1 MSNSSKGTRFEAR
14 LQSSGKAGAGNKRLA
29 PRLPRTAGRLHKL
42 FARQV
47 AEARTTTGHIDLT
60 RLGKLV
66 MAAYQGMERDRRRTN
81 RSISLMAK
89 ERERHLSDRER
100 AAALLRVQKH
110 QLDTALNNM
119 RHGLLM
125 FGSDSRVVVINQ
137 SYLKMYGLSP
147 EQAKP
152 GRTARELL
160 ELRAANS
167 TFAGDIDAYLTNQII
182 QGGKVDAVFEIPDGR
197 SIRVVN
203 RFMDDGG
210 WVSIHEEV
218 TRQRKAEVALE
229 KALAESARAEKQAT
243 AAHAR
248 LRDAFEVVHGGL
260 TLFDAEDRYV
270 MWNQRYA
277 ELYALTPGAIK
288 VGARF
293 EDALR
298 AGLAAGRYPE
308 ASGREQQWL
317 AERLALH
324 AQANSVHEQQL
335 PDNRWLRICERRT
348 ADGGSIGIRIDISEI
363 KQREESVRTLFE
375 SNPVPMLVI
384 DCGDLKFLAVN
395 DAAVRH
401 YGYTREQFL
410 TMGMLDILP
419 PEDRQHHAELVRAYR
434 GSERLEFD
442 SATVRRHRRADGSD
456 VLVNVYGNKLDYQN
470 RTALLCSI
478 IDVTERVRA
487 EEERDRNREFLD
499 RVIDNVSMTILV
511 KDARTLQ
518 YVLVNR
524 AAERLW
530 GFPAAR

>member
-1 MSNSSKGTRFEAR
+1 
-14 LQSSGKAGAGNKRLA
+14 
-29 PRLPRTAGRLHKL
+29 
-42 FARQV
+42 
-47 AEARTTTGHIDLT
+47 
-60 RLGKLV
+60 
-66 MAAYQGMERDRRRTN
+66 
-81 RSISLMAK
+81 
-89 ERERHLSDRER
+89 
-100 AAALLRVQKH
+100 LLRVQKH

-229 KALAESARAEKQAT
+229 KALAESARAEKEAT

-248 LRDAFEVVHGGL
+248 LRDAFEVVPGGL

-410 TMGMLDILP
+410 AMTMLDILP
-419 PEDRQHHAELVRAYR
+419 PEDRQHYAELVAPTADR
-434 GSERLEFD
+434 SD
-442 SATVRRHRRADGSD
+442 SNSIWQPRRHRRADGSD
-456 VLVNVYGNKLDYQN
+456 VLVNVYGNNLDYQN

>member
-1 MSNSSKGTRFEAR
+1 
-14 LQSSGKAGAGNKRLA
+14 
-29 PRLPRTAGRLHKL
+29 
-42 FARQV
+42 
-47 AEARTTTGHIDLT
+47 
-60 RLGKLV
+60 

-100 AAALLRVQKH
+100 AAELLRVQKR

-125 FGSDSRVVVINQ
+125 FDPDSRVVVINQ

-152 GRTARELL
+152 GCTARELL
-160 ELRAANS
+160 ELRAANG
-167 TFAGDIDAYLTNQII
+167 TFAGDIDAYLTSQII
-182 QGGKVDAVFEIPDGR
+182 QGGKVDTVFEIPDGR

-203 RFMDDGG
+203 RFMDGGG

-229 KALAESARAEKQAT
+229 KALAESARAEKEAT

-248 LRDAFEVVHGGL
+248 LRDAFEVVPGGL

-324 AQANSVHEQQL
+324 AQANSV
-335 PDNRWLRICERRT
+335 
-348 ADGGSIGIRIDISEI
+348 
-363 KQREESVRTLFE
+363 
-375 SNPVPMLVI
+375 
-384 DCGDLKFLAVN
+384 
-395 DAAVRH
+395 
-401 YGYTREQFL
+401 
-410 TMGMLDILP
+410 
-419 PEDRQHHAELVRAYR
+419 
-434 GSERLEFD
+434 
-442 SATVRRHRRADGSD
+442 
-456 VLVNVYGNKLDYQN
+456 
-470 RTALLCSI
+470 
-478 IDVTERVRA
+478 
-487 EEERDRNREFLD
+487 
-499 RVIDNVSMTILV
+499 
-511 KDARTLQ
+511 
-518 YVLVNR
+518 R
-524 AAERLW
+524 AASRCK
-530 GFPAAR
+530 RRKSTSTR

>member
-1 MSNSSKGTRFEAR
+1 MSNSSKPTRFEAR
-14 LQSSGKAGAGNKRLA
+14 LQSSGKAGGGNIRLT
-29 PRLPRTAGRLHKL
+29 PRLPRTAGGAHKL

-100 AAALLRVQKH
+100 AAELLRVQKR

-125 FGSDSRVVVINQ
+125 FDPDSRVVVINQ

-152 GRTARELL
+152 GCTARELL
-160 ELRAANS
+160 ELRAANG
-167 TFAGDIDAYLTNQII
+167 TFAGDIDAYLTSQII
-182 QGGKVDAVFEIPDGR
+182 QGGKVDTVFEIPDGR

-203 RFMDDGG
+203 RFMDGGG

-229 KALAESARAEKQAT
+229 KALAESARAEKEAT

-248 LRDAFEVVHGGL
+248 LRDAFEVVPGGL

-324 AQANSVHEQQL
+324 AQANSV
-335 PDNRWLRICERRT
+335 
-348 ADGGSIGIRIDISEI
+348 
-363 KQREESVRTLFE
+363 
-375 SNPVPMLVI
+375 
-384 DCGDLKFLAVN
+384 
-395 DAAVRH
+395 
-401 YGYTREQFL
+401 
-410 TMGMLDILP
+410 
-419 PEDRQHHAELVRAYR
+419 
-434 GSERLEFD
+434 
-442 SATVRRHRRADGSD
+442 
-456 VLVNVYGNKLDYQN
+456 
-470 RTALLCSI
+470 
-478 IDVTERVRA
+478 
-487 EEERDRNREFLD
+487 
-499 RVIDNVSMTILV
+499 
-511 KDARTLQ
+511 
-518 YVLVNR
+518 R
-524 AAERLW
+524 AASRCK
-530 GFPAAR
+530 RRKSTSTR